1 MLSCTIFEEERMAIT
16 CPRCGLKNPSEA
28 QRCDCG
34 HVFTATPSEPR
45 QCTNC
50 GREFGTLERG
60 LPQGDHRVCAEC
72 AARLDVEERSTSRR
86 APRRQALIA
95 IIGVALVGGAA
106 VAGYG
111 LLRSKP
117 NRDRFTFPGYEDLVI
132 GAPVPKDIE
141 SSCRRENPP
150 DPDRCDG
157 TRHTP
162 VDDVLIGRRPDLGV
176 IEVIVGRV
184 PEATMPLLTSRWGE
198 PADRRSV
205 GTNGSYVT
213 TWCTSDHEE
222 QAELAVTFDASGR
235 FEYATAWTLMRDR
248 LRAGM
253 FDCHRMQAT
262 AR

>member
-1 MLSCTIFEEERMAIT
+1 MPIM

-34 HVFTATPSEPR
+34 QAFTATPTEPR
-45 QCTNC
+45 QCANC
-50 GREFGTLERG
+50 GREFGTLEHG
-60 LPQGDHRVCAEC
+60 LPHGDHRVCAEC
-72 AARLDVEERSTSRR
+72 AARLDTEERSTPRR
-86 APRRQALIA
+86 ARLRPALTA
-95 IIGVALVGGAA
+95 MIGVALAGGVAI
-106 VAGYG
+106 AGYG
-111 LLRSKP
+111 LSLGKQS
-117 NRDRFTFPGYEDLVI
+117 RDHFTFPGYEDLVI
-132 GAPVPKDIE
+132 GASVPKDIE
-141 SSCRRENPP
+141 ATCHRENPS

-157 TRHTP
+157 SRHAP
-162 VDDVLIGRRPDLGV
+162 VDDVLIGRRSDLGV

-184 PEATMPLLTSRWGE
+184 PEATVPLLVSRWGE

-253 FDCHRMQAT
+253 FDCHRMQTT
-262 AR
+262 AP